1 MNTTQQA
8 LIIGGG
14 IAGPV
19 TAMALQRAG
28 IQSTIYEAYPAGADA
43 AGAFLTVAVNGL
55 DALRTLDLHRPLM
68 DVGFP
73 TWNIEFVSG
82 TGKRLGEVPIG
93 GTLPDGTPTHTMK
106 RPDLYRVL
114 YREAVRRGIRIE
126 HGKRLLDAKPTSG
139 GEVIAHFEDG
149 TSAAGDLLIGADGIH
164 SRTRRII
171 DAAAPAP
178 RDIGLGNVGGFT
190 RSPAVTAEPGAYVM
204 LFGKRAFFGYIVSP
218 SGEVWWFANPPNP
231 RELPSTEL
239 AAMTS
244 DQWKARLIALFADDA
259 GPAVEIIRN
268 TAAAEVLPTAG
279 TYDMPRVP
287 MWWRGPMIIIGDA
300 AHAAS
305 PSSGQGASMAMEDA
319 VVLAKCL
326 RDLPDTAEAFG
337 AFERIRRPRV
347 ERVVA
352 FGARSSSG
360 KAPGPVGR
368 VVRDL
373 MLPVVLRLVAKQS
386 QDWLFGHH
394 IDWDE
399 RINVK
404 ARAAIHRR
412 PADSGGPATGWRTR
426 R

>member
-1 MNTTQQA
+1 MNKTSVFRPRNA
-8 LIIGGG
+8 LIVGGG

-28 IQSTIYEAYPAGADA
+28 IQSTIFEAYPAGADA

-55 DALRTLDLHRPLM
+55 DALRTLDIHRSVM
-68 DVGFP
+68 DAGFP
-73 TWNIEFVSG
+73 TVNIEFVSG

-93 GTLPDGTPTHTMK
+93 GTLLDGTPTHTIK
-106 RPDLYRVL
+106 RSDLYRAL
-114 YREAVRRGIRIE
+114 YQETVRRGIRIE

-139 GEVIAHFEDG
+139 GGVIAHFEDG

-178 RDIGLGNVGGFT
+178 RDIRLGNLGGFT
-190 RSPAVTAEPGAYVM
+190 RTPAVTAKPGAYVM
-204 LFGKRAFFGYIVSP
+204 LFGKRAFFGYIGSP

-231 RELPSTEL
+231 RELTPAEL
-239 AAMTS
+239 AALTS
-244 DQWKARLIALFADDA
+244 DQWKERLIALFADDA
-259 GPAVEIIRN
+259 GPAVEIIRS
-268 TAAAEVLPTAG
+268 TAEVVRTAG

-287 MWWRGPMIIIGDA
+287 QWWRGPMIVIGDA

-305 PSSGQGASMAMEDA
+305 PSSGQGASMAIEDA

-326 RDLPDTAEAFG
+326 RDLPDTVEAFG

-352 FGARSSSG
+352 FGARSSSS
-360 KAPGPVGR
+360 KAPGRVGR

-373 MLPVVLRLVAKQS
+373 MLPVVLKLVAKQS

-394 IDWDE
+394 IDWDD
-399 RINVK
+399 RINV
-404 ARAAIHRR
+404 RALA
-412 PADSGGPATGWRTR
+412 A
-426 R
+426 